1 MQVNGRNLMKNWIKK
16 IQRSKPDFIDRSKY
30 LRLDKNERVI
40 PFEKKF
46 IKFLK
51 KKINTF
57 NLSAY
62 PAIQKIKKLIAK
74 KIKVNEDMIF
84 ISAGSDI
91 SLKTCF
97 ELFTKKNDKVI
108 ILEPTFGMVNVYSDL
123 YGLKVIK
130 IGYDKN
136 LILDYKKLFKNISNQ
151 ISLIILANPN
161 SPTGTI
167 IPKKTMLKIFN
178 QTKKKNIPIVID
190 EAYEGFYPNSY
201 IKYVKKY
208 KNLIITRT
216 FSKSFGLAGL
226 RAGYAVSN
234 YNYASLLNKYRPMY
248 EINSLSCLAI
258 EFCLKNYSIVKQHIK
273 QVKLAKKFLIKELRN
288 LNIEFIDTYA
298 NFFHIKLGNKNKI
311 LEKKFKNKG
320 ILFRKGPG
328 VKGLESF
335 ARFSLGSKKQMF
347 KLLNIIKNDVVRKN

>member
-1 MQVNGRNLMKNWIKK
+1 MLMNGKKLMKNWLKK
-16 IQRSKPDFIDRSKY
+16 IHRSNPEFIDRSKY

-46 IKFLK
+46 LKFLK
-51 KKINTF
+51 GKINTF

-62 PAIQKIKKLIAK
+62 PSTNKIKKLIAQ
-74 KIKVNEDMIF
+74 KIKVNQKMIYL
-84 ISAGSDI
+84 SAGSDA

-123 YGLKVIK
+123 YGLKAIK
-130 IGYDKN
+130 IGYDNN
-136 LILDYKKLFKNISNQ
+136 LVLNYKKLFKNISNK

-167 IPKKTMLKIFN
+167 IPHKIMLKILAK
-178 QTKKKNIPIVID
+178 TKKKNIPLVID
-190 EAYEGFYPNSY
+190 EAYEGFYLKSY
-201 IKYVKKY
+201 IKYIKSF

-226 RAGYAVSN
+226 RAGYLVTN
-234 YNYASLLNKYRPMY
+234 YYFANLLNKYRPMY

-273 QVKLAKKFLIKELRN
+273 QIKLAKKFLIKELN
-288 LNIEFIDTYA
+288 KLNIKFIDTHA
-298 NFFHIKLGNKNKI
+298 NFFHVNVGKKNKSI
-311 LEKKFKNKG
+311 EKHFKNKG

-335 ARFSLGSKKQMF
+335 ARFSLGSKKQML
-347 KLLNIIKNDVVRKN
+347 KVLYVIKNVIRKN